1 MISKFKAL
9 YSVVK
14 KKYFKANFSVY
25 KGFRKVDLLI
35 FDDLFPHPVSGFR
48 YEEFKVCL
56 SEFSNSKII
65 TSSAAYPIVKT
76 PVAEH
81 KKHIADFFH
90 LNKELR
96 GKLQLKKGM
105 LNINAKLFYCI
116 FLNTVFRNLK
126 WLEKYKIPFVFTL
139 YPGGGFQIDGADSD
153 RKLTQIFNSPMFR
166 KVIVTQLFTKD
177 YLLKKGLCKSENIEF
192 IFGGVVPQS
201 SLKKE
206 TIDKKRYGK
215 NKATFDICF
224 CAAKYTPRGEDKG
237 YDVFIDFAHKIA
249 AEYDFVRFHVIGG
262 FDEKD
267 IDVSAIKDKI
277 HFYGYQSFEFL
288 GLIFKNMDVLL
299 SPNKSFVLNKGAFDG
314 FPLGTVIEAAL
325 NGVVALITDDLK
337 QNTIFIPNEDLII
350 IESDSSSI
358 QKEIIDLINQ
368 PEKLYLISEKGKK
381 KFSQVYSNEV
391 QMKPRIE
398 LLKKEI
404 LKNNDNRN

>member
-1 MISKFKAL
+1 MANIFKAL
-9 YSVVK
+9 YSVIK
-14 KKYFKANFSVY
+14 KKYFNANFYVY
-25 KGFRKVDLLI
+25 KGFKKVDLLI

-56 SEFSNSKII
+56 SEFQNSKII
-65 TSSAAYPIVKT
+65 TSSTAYPIVKT

-90 LNKELR
+90 LNKGLR

-105 LNINAKLFYCI
+105 LNINARLFYCV

-153 RKLTQIFNSPMFR
+153 RKLMKIFNSPMFR

-177 YLLKKGLCKSENIEF
+177 YLLKKGLCSPENIEF

-206 TIDKKRYGK
+206 EINKKAYGL
-215 NKATFDICF
+215 NKATFDVCF
-224 CAAKYTPRGEDKG
+224 CAAKYMPRGEDKG

-249 AEYDFVRFHVIGG
+249 TKYDFVRFHVIGG
-262 FDEKD
+262 FDEND
-267 IDVSAIKDKI
+267 IDVTAIKDKI

-288 GLIFKNMDVLL
+288 SLIFKNMDVLL
-299 SPNKSFVLNKGAFDG
+299 SPNKSFVINKGAFDG

-325 NGVVALITDDLK
+325 NGVVVLITDDLK

-368 PEKLYLISEKGKK
+368 PEKLHLISEKGKK
-381 KFSQVYSNEV
+381 KFAQVYSNEV

-398 LLKKEI
+398 VLKKEI
-404 LKNNDNRN
+404 LKA